1 MPKITATFQVVDVDR
16 WLSLKEENAAIVAP
30 SATDITTFVALD
42 GSNNVG
48 RTMDVHDMAGMQSGL
63 ASPSPEMLA
72 TEKQLGVIRPI
83 IAYMEK

>member
-30 SATDITTFVALD
+30 FATDITTFVALD

-48 RTMDVHDMAGMQSGL
+48 MTMDVHDMAGMQSGL

-83 IAYMEK
+83 VAYMEK

>member
-1 MPKITATFQVVDVDR
+1 MPKITATFEVVDVER

-30 SATDITTFVALD
+30 FATDVTTFVALD

-48 RTMDVHDMAGMQSGL
+48 MTMDVHDMAGMQSCLG
-63 ASPSPEMLA
+63 SPSPEMLA

-83 IAYMEK
+83 VAYMEK

>member
-1 MPKITATFQVVDVDR
+1 MPKIVATFQVVDVER
-16 WLSLKEENAAIVAP
+16 WLSFKEENAAIVAP
-30 SATDITTFVALD
+30 FATNVTTFVALD

-48 RTMDVHDMAGMQSGL
+48 MIMDVHDMAGMQAGM

-72 TEKQLGVIRPI
+72 TEERHGVIRPI

>member
-1 MPKITATFQVVDVDR
+1 MPRIVATFKVVDVER
-16 WLSLKEENAAIVAP
+16 WLSLKEENAGIVAP
-30 SATDITTFVALD
+30 FATDVTTVVALD

-48 RTMDVHDMAGMQSGL
+48 MTMEVHDMAGMQTGL

-83 IAYMEK
+83 VAYVER

>member
-1 MPKITATFQVVDVDR
+1 MPKIVATFQVVDVER
-16 WLSLKEENAAIVAP
+16 WLGLKEETASIVAP
-30 SATDITTFVALD
+30 FATNVTTFAALD

-48 RTMDVHDMAGMQSGL
+48 MSMDVHDMAGMQAGL

-83 IAYMEK
+83 VAYMEK

>member
-1 MPKITATFQVVDVDR
+1 MPRITATFQVVDVER

-30 SATDITTFVALD
+30 FATDITTFVALD
-42 GSNNVG
+42 GSNDVG
-48 RTMDVHDMAGMQSGL
+48 MTMDVHDMAGMQTGL

-83 IAYMEK
+83 VAYVET

>member
-1 MPKITATFQVVDVDR
+1 MPRITATFQVVDVER

-30 SATDITTFVALD
+30 FANDITTFVAID

-48 RTMDVHDMAGMQSGL
+48 MTMDVHDMAGMQTGL

-83 IAYMEK
+83 VAYMEK